1 MQNNFDPKGF
11 IKFIN
16 QLKIG
21 IDLNTKSEKYGR
33 KYEKIPH
40 RIRYLYKTVYAK
52 VLKISGYN

>member
-33 KYEKIPH
+33 KYEKFPTEFDIY
-40 RIRYLYKTVYAK
+40 IKQFM
-52 VLKISGYN
+52 LKF